1 MQSRDIAPA
10 TPAALDAPV
19 INVHGPII
27 SSSNLDTHLAM
38 FEAFGLAEVAR
49 LDRSI
54 EETSAIWGTTGQAS
68 REITMN
74 TPGTPFG
81 IRLIRFDPGS
91 DIEIRQPSRG
101 SDSEAL
107 KVIDFYTPDLPAAR
121 RQVEAAG
128 FRFKDEVAD
137 YETAEGR
144 FQEAHL
150 WGPDGVVCALLAGA
164 PEFFAELATVC
175 DRTFSE
181 PQSISGP
188 VQDPEAVLAF
198 LENVFGLSVI
208 HRYELEDPTF
218 QALVGT
224 TSQVKLRAWNVG
236 PRKTEPYFGIINY
249 GMPKGTQTSLFD
261 VARPPARGMLGVT
274 LRVRDAAAIARKAG
288 AAVVRAELPGFGA
301 ALTVTLQG
309 PNGAWFQAVQ
319 IDDAAA

>member
-1 MQSRDIAPA
+1 MATQDIAHS
-10 TPAALDAPV
+10 TPAAGDAPV
-19 INVHGPII
+19 INIHGPII

-38 FEAFGLAEVAR
+38 FEAFGLKEVAR
-49 LDRSI
+49 QDRSI
-54 EETSAIWGTTGQAS
+54 DETSTIWGTVGQAS

-91 DIEIRQPSRG
+91 DVEIRQPSRG

-107 KVIDFYTPDLPAAR
+107 KVIDFYTPDLSAAR

-164 PEFFAELATVC
+164 PDFFAELATVC

-188 VQDPEAVLAF
+188 VQNPDAVLAF
-198 LENVFGLSVI
+198 FEDVFGLGVI

-224 TSQVKLRAWNVG
+224 TAQIKLRAWNVG
-236 PRKTEPYFGIINY
+236 SRKTEPYFGIINY
-249 GMPKGTQTSLFD
+249 GMPSGTQTSLFEI
-261 VARPPARGMLGVT
+261 ARPPARGMIGAT
-274 LRVRDAAAIARKAG
+274 LRVRDAATIAKKAD
-288 AAVVRAELPGFGA
+288 ASVVRADVPGFGP
-301 ALTVTLQG
+301 ALTVTFQG

-319 IDDAAA
+319 VENTAA